1 MSFTA
6 FGTFGVL
13 QVTRPEALAAAR
25 CVLSAEL
32 QAIDAA
38 CSRFRPDSELTG
50 INRGSGRK
58 HQLSPL
64 LAEALAVA
72 LRAAAATDGD
82 VDPTC
87 GASLARLGYDRDFA
101 GLAADT
107 SPLARP
113 PVPAGGWRSAD
124 LDESGLTVQVPPGVQ
139 LDLGATAKALAADRA
154 AAAIAAATGAGV
166 LVNLGGDI
174 AVAGSPPPGG
184 WRVRIIDGLHDP
196 GPVVAIHDGGL
207 ATSGTGDRQWRRG
220 ELRLHHI
227 LLPATGLPVS
237 TCWLTATV
245 AAASC
250 TDANT
255 ASTAAIIRSGAAPS
269 WLTSLGL
276 PARLAASDGRIV
288 TTPGWPDDP
297 QP

>member
-1 MSFTA
+1 MSYTA

-25 CVLSAEL
+25 RVLAAEL

-50 INRGSGRK
+50 INTGSGRK

-87 GASLARLGYDRDFA
+87 GSSLVRLGYDRDFA

-113 PVPAGGWRSAD
+113 PVPASGWRSVD

-154 AAAIAAATGAGV
+154 ATAIAAATGAGV

-174 AVAGSPPPGG
+174 AVAGSPPSSG

-196 GPVVAIHDGGL
+196 GPVVAIRDGGL
-207 ATSGTGDRQWRRG
+207 ATSGTGDRQWQRG

-237 TCWLTATV
+237 TCWLSATV

-255 ASTAAIIRSGAAPS
+255 ASTAAIIRSGAAPA
-269 WLTSLGL
+269 WLTGLGL
-276 PARLAASDGRIV
+276 PARLAASDGQIL
-288 TTPGWPDDP
+288 TTPGWPDEP